1 MPASYRAEG
10 LGTVISAPPGCLVVT
25 GKLHLKPRRSR
36 APMPPPSSGSKEP
49 SEPTVRPLA
58 SRVAYTLA
66 LAHDIERKLKSGEY
80 ETQVAAARTLGVTP
94 MRVSQILRLTALAPD
109 IQEEILM
116 MPAGDG
122 RDPITERG
130 LRDVVAQMSWAD
142 QRRLWRERVASL
154 ARGTAG
160 LGRAA

>member
-1 MPASYRAEG
+1 MPTSHRAED
-10 LGTVISAPPGCLVVT
+10 LGTVISAPPGCRVVT
-25 GKLHLKPRRSR
+25 GKLDLKSRKPRARMTTR
-36 APMPPPSSGSKEP
+36 SSGAKEL

-58 SRVAYTLA
+58 PRVAYTLA

-80 ETQVAAARTLGVTP
+80 ETQVAAARALGVTP

-130 LRDVVAQMSWAD
+130 LRDVLAQASWAE
-142 QRRLWRERVASL
+142 QRRLWREVVASL
-154 ARGTAG
+154 ASGPAG
-160 LGRAA
+160 LGLAA